1 MNMKLNI
8 SIFVVYFL
16 FVFVEEIIGE
26 HSILFD
32 LHPGYSN
39 LIISI
44 RFCIFFHPGYQ
55 ISILIL
61 GTFPNERSP
70 EFSTLGRSK
79 SPMWSSASMGPLGPD
94 LRGDVLPIFHERTHD
109 YGRKGILDIYFVRLP
124 GWIIFIFDI

>member
-61 GTFPNERSP
+61 GDFPQRKIP
-70 EFSTLGRSK
+70 R
-79 SPMWSSASMGPLGPD
+79 
-94 LRGDVLPIFHERTHD
+94 IFHVGQVKITHVVIRL
-109 YGRKGILDIYFVRLP
+109 YGASGT
-124 GWIIFIFDI
+124 